1 MMLKLLQRFGLHCS
15 SVEDERVFADGYL
28 LRTVG
33 ESQLFMVLSALT
45 FYVFFFWDRMIDPVN
60 WNTTHMIRG
69 LLVAPA
75 MVLVAGVLFT
85 PFGKRHFEAFVLT
98 MLLLVMAG
106 LATIYAVLDHGY
118 QYAALAFTMAMLG
131 TTTMFPIR
139 SRFLVI
145 GSFLSMVIVVV
156 GHLLAHN
163 AGPGWL
169 LVNLMAALVS
179 IGMGT
184 LSAYLREREARAA
197 FRATKALVA
206 SRERVDELLHSML
219 PREVVQRIQAGET
232 AIADLHGEV
241 SIIFADLAGFTEMS
255 RKISPSHLVR
265 VLNDLFSSF
274 DRDAERLG
282 IERIKTIG
290 DAYMAIGGLR
300 RSVDGTDHVEAAAL
314 FALAIQARVLK
325 LVSEMEYPLQI
336 RVGLHV
342 GPVVAGVIGV
352 TRPAF
357 DCWGESVNLA
367 SRIEGHATPG
377 TILVSESAYWR
388 LKPFFE
394 MDPQGDTDLKGIGK
408 TRVFRL
414 LGPIA
419 GETLEAGEGVAAL
432 PAVA

>member
-1 MMLKLLQRFGLHCS
+1 
-15 SVEDERVFADGYL
+15 
-28 LRTVG
+28 
-33 ESQLFMVLSALT
+33 
-45 FYVFFFWDRMIDPVN
+45 
-60 WNTTHMIRG
+60 
-69 LLVAPA
+69 
-75 MVLVAGVLFT
+75 
-85 PFGKRHFEAFVLT
+85 
-98 MLLLVMAG
+98 
-106 LATIYAVLDHGY
+106 
-118 QYAALAFTMAMLG
+118 
-131 TTTMFPIR
+131 
-139 SRFLVI
+139 
-145 GSFLSMVIVVV
+145 
-156 GHLLAHN
+156 
-163 AGPGWL
+163 
-169 LVNLMAALVS
+169 
-179 IGMGT
+179 
-184 LSAYLREREARAA
+184 
-197 FRATKALVA
+197 
-206 SRERVDELLHSML
+206 ML

-255 RKISPSHLVR
+255 RKISPSHLVK

-290 DAYMAIGGLR
+290 DAYMAIGGLS
-300 RSVDGTDHVEAAAL
+300 RSADGVDHVEAAAL
-314 FALAIQARVLK
+314 FALAIQARVLL

-388 LKPFFE
+388 LKPLFA
-394 MDPQGDTDLKGIGK
+394 MAPQGETELKGIGT

-414 LGPIA
+414 VGPV
-419 GETLEAGEGVAAL
+419 GDERGG
-432 PAVA
+432 AVPILA